1 MIAFPV
7 ELAPE
12 NNANNTVRTEQASQ
26 GRAEAMLERTPTEP
40 TTGQVEANEL
50 GASSPIESVPAH
62 RAPRSKVTLA
72 IASESGQRPY
82 MEDASAGIQFAR
94 AGSDG
99 THWQGQVLVVCDGVG
114 GQQGG
119 AAASNLTIPYLAREL
134 HAFLMNEETPDVIA
148 LLETLEHRFTQANDN
163 ILHLA
168 QREPALSDMATT
180 AVVGVIAGSVL
191 GIGWAGD
198 SRAYLWRRGSISR
211 LTADHAVGGR
221 SHQITQYLGKPA
233 EFQPSF
239 RALELQPGD
248 TVLLVTDGVT
258 DVLSDD
264 DLGDLVTE
272 FRLVGADAVAR
283 AIADSALEAGT
294 TDNVTV
300 LCSFHEG
307 DSSQCSPRA

>member
-1 MIAFPV
+1 MIDFPV
-7 ELAPE
+7 ELSSE
-12 NNANNTVRTEQASQ
+12 NNANNTVRAEQASSS
-26 GRAEAMLERTPTEP
+26 RSEAVLEHTPTEP
-40 TTGQVEANEL
+40 TTGQVEASYL
-50 GASSPIESVPAH
+50 APSSPTESVPVR
-62 RAPRSKVTLA
+62 RAPLNKVTLS
-72 IASESGQRPY
+72 IASDSGDRPY
-82 MEDASAGIQFAR
+82 MEDASAGIQFTR

-99 THWQGQVLVVCDGVG
+99 TRWQGELLVVCDGVG
-114 GQQGG
+114 GHQGG
-119 AAASNLTIPYLAREL
+119 AAASNLTVPYLAREL
-134 HAFLMNEETPDVIA
+134 HTFLMNEMTPDTIA
-148 LLETLEHRFTQANDN
+148 LLQALELRFTQANAN

-191 GIGWAGD
+191 AIGWAGD

-211 LTADHAVGGR
+211 LTADHAVGGG
-221 SHQITQYLGKPA
+221 SHQITQYLGKLA

-248 TVLLVTDGVT
+248 AVLLVTDGVT

-264 DLGDLVTE
+264 DLGDLVTD
-272 FRLVGADAVAR
+272 FRLAGADVVAR
-283 AIADSALEAGT
+283 TIADAALEAGT

-307 DSSQCSPRA
+307 DSSRSSSRC